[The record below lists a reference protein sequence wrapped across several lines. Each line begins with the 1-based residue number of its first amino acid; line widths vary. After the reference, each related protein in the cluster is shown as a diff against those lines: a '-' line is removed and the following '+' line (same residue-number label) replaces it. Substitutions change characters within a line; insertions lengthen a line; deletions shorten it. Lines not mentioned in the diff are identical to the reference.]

1 VEEEWRK
8 RAAARRNWSLLTENV
23 AIESKRKKKGDL
35 TVPHHQHFP
44 GPVLATPLSGGF

>member
-23 AIESKRKKKGDL
+23 AIESKRKKKATGNRNHGQL
-35 TVPHHQHFP
+35 T
-44 GPVLATPLSGGF
+44 L